1 MLTKCKLW
9 LMPPPPSTHPSPVEI
24 GWGETGTMEL
34 GDGVPE
40 TAAVG
45 DECIVFCWALSHCI
59 VSHWSIVRGARA
71 EPQVQRH
78 KAIQR
83 CLT

>member
-9 LMPPPPSTHPSPVEI
+9 LMPPPPSTHPSPVET
-24 GWGETGTMEL
+24 GWGETGTVEL

-45 DECIVFCWALSHCI
+45 DECIVFCWVLSH
-59 VSHWSIVRGARA
+59 
-71 EPQVQRH
+71 
-78 KAIQR
+78 
-83 CLT
+83 